1 MREIRKHMQMI
12 FQDPYSSLDPR
23 KTVFDIVSEPLR
35 INRLARGTALEERVR
50 EVLDLV
56 GMDVKYMK
64 RYPHAFSGGQ
74 RQRIGIARAL
84 SIRPD
89 LIVCDEAVSALD
101 VSVQAQILNLLKDL
115 QDDFG
120 LTYLFI
126 AHDLSVVEHV
136 SDEVAVMYVG
146 KVVEQA
152 DTQTLFHAPKHP
164 YTPRRCCRPSP
175 DPIRIT
181 RCRRRGGGGGRGRA
195 ARPRQP
201 AQWLLLPPALQV
213 RPAAVPGAGTAAGRG
228 RPNHVAACHFA
239 DELKLEGMYER

>member
-50 EVLDLV
+50 EVLDLA

-101 VSVQAQILNLLKDL
+101 VSV
-115 QDDFG
+115 
-120 LTYLFI
+120 
-126 AHDLSVVEHV
+126 
-136 SDEVAVMYVG
+136 
-146 KVVEQA
+146 
-152 DTQTLFHAPKHP
+152 
-164 YTPRRCCRPSP
+164 
-175 DPIRIT
+175 
-181 RCRRRGGGGGRGRA
+181 
-195 ARPRQP
+195 
-201 AQWLLLPPALQV
+201 
-213 RPAAVPGAGTAAGRG
+213 
-228 RPNHVAACHFA
+228 
-239 DELKLEGMYER
+239 